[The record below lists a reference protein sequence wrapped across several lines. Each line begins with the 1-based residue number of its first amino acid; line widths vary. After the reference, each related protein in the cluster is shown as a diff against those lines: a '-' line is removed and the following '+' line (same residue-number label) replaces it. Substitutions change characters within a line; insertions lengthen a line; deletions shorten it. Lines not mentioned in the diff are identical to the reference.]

1 MADETKSAIASQL
14 LNTLPSSQPN
24 DSFYTL
30 IVNGDNQGFDS
41 ETRYIPLDLVSS
53 VSISASSDITTYPL
67 ITGDIISDHK
77 YDNPRSVEISG
88 TFALNGKYASQDNS
102 TFSFSGDKGS
112 RLKNIEEYFFALRKY
127 GKFISL
133 TSILDGGTRFT
144 TIDNLVISNLR
155 FDRTFSTLKMSLS
168 LKEIYTYENDN
179 ELDILEN
186 STDPNLP
193 CLASFKS
200 CDFAKDVLTYDSID
214 EMTITQLADNGLIA
228 DSFAEGFYD
237 FVKLGG
243 TTIISISAAVLIFYI
258 VVKVLVKV
266 GIIAATTGTM
276 LTTGAATV
284 TALGAIPVVGW
295 VAIGVGA
302 LVALVGFGV
311 SIWKQIKRLSLI
323 SEFKGY
329 DNSKQNQQE
338 SERFIGV
345 LENVRKSFN
354 TIAKNNNIKFY
365 NFSSNSSKQTT
376 YLTID
381 DNIYQFNAEQISN
394 GWSLKVIN
402 TSDNDSV
409 VQTKNTSR
417 LVGFSSLF
425 SLKNTDAIFHTDSKT
440 YVYILNKAYVYETY
454 SDEDLTTML
463 VDCWKSGSLGYLG
476 YTTEE
481 MKNRDNITDEMKQD
495 MLKRFKNEGI
505 YKDLTQFVFVVT
517 NVKLTEL
524 EDALKDSIYNCF
536 KKEAY
541 E

>member
-1 MADETKSAIASQL
+1 MSEETKSAIAAQL
-14 LNTLPSSQPN
+14 LNTLPTSQLN

-30 IVNGDNQGFDS
+30 IINGDNQGFDS
-41 ETRYIPLDLVSS
+41 ETRYIPIDLVSG

-77 YDNPRSVEISG
+77 YDNPRTVEISG
-88 TFALNGKYASQDNS
+88 TFGLNGKYASMDGTPFAFGGNKS
-102 TFSFSGDKGS
+102 S
-112 RLKNIEEYFFALRKY
+112 RLKNIEDYFFSVRKY

-133 TSILDGGTRFT
+133 VSVLNGENRFS

-155 FDRTFSTLKMSLS
+155 FERNFNTLKFSFS

-186 STDPNLP
+186 ASDPNLP
-193 CLASFKS
+193 CLSSFKS
-200 CDFAKDVLTYDSID
+200 CDFAKEVLSYDSID

-228 DSFAEGFYD
+228 ASFGEAFYGV
-237 FVKLGG
+237 VKAGVI
-243 TTIISISAAVLIFYI
+243 TTVSIAVAVVIFYI
-258 VVKVLVKV
+258 LVKILAKLA
-266 GIIAATTGTM
+266 IISASTAAV
-276 LTTGAATV
+276 LTTGASTIA
-284 TALGAIPVVGW
+284 ALGAIPVVGW

-302 LVALVGFGV
+302 LAALIGMGV
-311 SIWKQIKRLSLI
+311 TIWKTIKRSTLI
-323 SEFKGY
+323 SEFRGY
-329 DNSKQNQQE
+329 DNDSQNKEE
-338 SERFIGV
+338 SERFLNV
-345 LENVRKSFN
+345 LECVRSAFN
-354 TIAKNNNIKFY
+354 TAAKNNNIKFY
-365 NFSSNSSKQTT
+365 KFNSNAIKQTT

-402 TSDNDSV
+402 TSDNDSI

-440 YVYILNKAYVYETY
+440 YVYILNKAYVYESY
-454 SDEDLTTML
+454 SDDDLKTML
-463 VDCWKSGSLGYLG
+463 SDAWKSGSLGYLG

-481 MKNRDNITDEMKQD
+481 MKSDLTDDKLTEVLTK
-495 MLKRFKNEGI
+495 FKTDGI

-524 EDALKDSIYNCF
+524 EDALKDTIYNCF
-536 KKEAY
+536 KKEVY